1 MDDEAIKAALI
12 FALIVML
19 VFTYVKYYYI
29 HQDYSRSNIQCNNLS
44 SDSLEAILMSINTF
58 GFWVNF
64 FLVFGGVIRENIN
77 GSIYIDWDMF

>member
-44 SDSLEAILMSINTF
+44 SDRLEAILMSTNTF